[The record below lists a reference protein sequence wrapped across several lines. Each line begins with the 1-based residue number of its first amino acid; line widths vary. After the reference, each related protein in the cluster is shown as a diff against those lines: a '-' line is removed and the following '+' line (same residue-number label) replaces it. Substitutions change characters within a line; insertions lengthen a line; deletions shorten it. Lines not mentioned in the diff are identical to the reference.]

1 MSHPAERPRRL
12 RRTETMRRLVRE
24 TDVLPRH
31 LIQPL
36 FVEEGRGVGRPI
48 ESMPGQ
54 IRYSPDTVG
63 DAAEEIVA
71 LGIPAVLLFG
81 IPKSK
86 DAKGSGAWAPQGVV
100 QQAVRAIKKRRPSL
114 VVVCDLCLCEYTSH
128 GHCGVLVGGEVRND
142 ATLPLYAKTAVSY
155 AKAGADVV
163 APSGMMDGTVAALR
177 AALDFEDFTDVAI
190 LAYAVKY
197 ASAFYGPFRA
207 AAESA
212 PQEGDRRGYQMDAGN
227 AREALREAALDE
239 AEGAD
244 MLMVKPAGP
253 YLDVIAKVR
262 AATTKPVAAYQVSG
276 EYSMIRHAAKAGLID
291 GQAAMWESVRGI
303 RRAGADMIVTYF
315 AREIAREHRERGTT

>member
-1 MSHPAERPRRL
+1 
-12 RRTETMRRLVRE
+12 
-24 TDVLPRH
+24 
-31 LIQPL
+31 
-36 FVEEGRGVGRPI
+36 
-48 ESMPGQ
+48 
-54 IRYSPDTVG
+54 
-63 DAAEEIVA
+63 
-71 LGIPAVLLFG
+71 
-81 IPKSK
+81 
-86 DAKGSGAWAPQGVV
+86 
-100 QQAVRAIKKRRPSL
+100 
-114 VVVCDLCLCEYTSH
+114 
-128 GHCGVLVGGEVRND
+128 VRND